1 MPLNDMS
8 LVSCILKYKC
18 SSYFFYEINSLAH
31 IVKYMEKN
39 KVRKASKSDEHT
51 LSQKKYLDTTTLSFQ
66 THGETLLFF
75 FPCFQ

>member
-1 MPLNDMS
+1 MPLNDML

-31 IVKYMEKN
+31 MEKN
-39 KVRKASKSDEHT
+39 KVRQASKSDEHT
-51 LSQKKYLDTTTLSFQ
+51 LSQKKYLDTTTLSFL